1 MRRGFG
7 RDKVGVTGCEL
18 FKCFEYD
25 LPTTSEKIDCTG
37 LGPLVGS
44 VRLKLAKR
52 CLRPGLE

>member
-1 MRRGFG
+1 ME
-7 RDKVGVTGCEL
+7 DIVGVTGCEL